1 MDNTPNLSPDENNS
15 YEVFLDDS
23 DIALTNLQQKRNEDL
38 QLRVQRWTDT
48 LYNLA
53 KKVII
58 VALGIVFLFDV
69 IRPREDS
76 TIEIIQELYGLSL
89 EQGKLEFLAPAVA
102 IFLLARNLPI
112 FVKGMRKMFKDS

>member
-48 LYNLA
+48 LYNLGLA
-53 KKVII
+53 KKQLI
-58 VALGIVFLFDV
+58 L
-69 IRPREDS
+69 
-76 TIEIIQELYGLSL
+76 
-89 EQGKLEFLAPAVA
+89 
-102 IFLLARNLPI
+102 
-112 FVKGMRKMFKDS
+112 